1 MKYTIVLH
9 MLGGAFELQFSKTLF
24 FSRTLGTIEQ

>member
-9 MLGGAFELQFSKTLF
+9 MLGGALELQKSKLAF
-24 FSRTLGTIEQ
+24 FDRTIEQ

>member
-9 MLGGAFELQFSKTLF
+9 LLGKAFELQNSKTA
-24 FSRTLGTIEQ
+24 FSDRTIEQ

>member
-9 MLGGAFELQFSKTLF
+9 LLGGAFELRFFKTAF
-24 FSRTLGTIEQ
+24 FDRTIEQ